1 MITHYPTDNSKL
13 DEERGFQADNVGP
26 FQVGTINGCKYVGI
40 FVDKKE
46 SYTYYE
52 LNNNE
57 TGFPAKFIRNALEHF
72 LSYGIVFDKGGVDSR
87 FATDGAK
94 SIMNIYYSQQF
105 GKPTKGIKLQVAA
118 APGSERLQLGVAER
132 KSQTVARERA
142 AATLRAQTDSSS
154 KPNSWGC
161 AMTNAID
168 VISLTP
174 TKRDSYKKAPH
185 AKATGQEI
193 DLHKT
198 LLPPF
203 RENVKC
209 VICKEGGERVG
220 VFYNPASKLTTLRR
234 RDDHARSLAILA
246 TPKAK

>member
-72 LSYGIVFDKGGVDSR
+72 LSDGIVFDKGGVDSR

-94 SIMNIYYSQQF
+94 SIMNVYYSQQF

-118 APGSERLQLGVAER
+118 APGNEHFQLELFKQRMA
-132 KSQTVARERA
+132 SMQT
-142 AATLRAQTDSSS
+142 Q
-154 KPNSWGC
+154 K
-161 AMTNAID
+161 
-168 VISLTP
+168 
-174 TKRDSYKKAPH
+174 
-185 AKATGQEI
+185 EI
-193 DLHKT
+193 
-198 LLPPF
+198 
-203 RENVKC
+203 
-209 VICKEGGERVG
+209 
-220 VFYNPASKLTTLRR
+220 
-234 RDDHARSLAILA
+234 
-246 TPKAK
+246 